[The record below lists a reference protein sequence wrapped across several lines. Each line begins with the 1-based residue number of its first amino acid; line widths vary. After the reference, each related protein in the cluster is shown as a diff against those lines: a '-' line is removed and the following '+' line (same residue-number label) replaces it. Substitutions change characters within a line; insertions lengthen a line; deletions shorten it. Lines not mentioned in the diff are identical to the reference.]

1 MSEVGL
7 SEKVQTVEV
16 EIDYMELDNIIEE
29 EFSNDQ
35 ENLIMI
41 IQAIQRR
48 YNYLPQPT
56 LTYLATK
63 IGVPLS
69 QIYGVAT
76 FYSTF
81 SLEPRGNNIISVC
94 LGTACHVRGADRVRD
109 RIKETLHIKE
119 GQTTEDRQF
128 TLESVRCIGCCSLGP
143 VIKVNEDIH
152 GRINSEK
159 VTQILNE
166 YEAEQDTG
174 QGS

>member
-1 MSEVGL
+1 MKPTIPNILED
-7 SEKVQTVEV
+7 SEK
-16 EIDYMELDNIIEE
+16 IDFLELDDIIEKQ
-29 EFSNDQ
+29 FHNDK

-41 IQAIQRR
+41 LQAIQHR
-48 YNYLPQPT
+48 YNYLPGPA
-56 LTYLATK
+56 LKYLSEK
-63 IGVPLS
+63 ISVPLT
-69 QIYGVAT
+69 QIYGVGT

-128 TLESVRCIGCCSLGP
+128 TFESVRCIGCCSLGP
-143 VIKVNEDIH
+143 VIKINEDIH

-159 VTQILNE
+159 VKQILSE
-166 YEAEQDTG
+166 YEAKRGMG
-174 QGS
+174 QRS